1 MWTPTSSSST
11 ATSTSRFPAT
21 ATSTWARPPTS
32 TTSSAILN
40 PDTGLANVLAN
51 FSDPKSESTETING
65 VETVKVTGQVS
76 ADAVNKIAPPIA
88 ATGPIPGT
96 AWIEKDGDHKL
107 VQAKLEPTARQQC
120 SDDAV
125 GLGQARHRH
134 QARRLMTAAAPVH
147 SSRSRRIAISA
158 GALAV
163 LLGALD
169 TYVVVTIIRDIM
181 SDVGIAINQ
190 IQRVTPI
197 VTGYLL
203 GYIAAM
209 PLLGRASD
217 RFGRKML
224 LQVSLAG
231 FAIGSVVTA
240 MSTDLT
246 MLVIGRVI
254 QGAASGALLPVT
266 LALAADLWAAR
277 NRAGVLGGIGAAQ
290 ELGSVLGPMY
300 GIALVWV
307 FHHWQSRVLGQ
318 RAAGGDRDGDDPLQ
332 PAVEAEA
339 ASTREKV
346 DVVGGVLLAITL
358 GLIVVGMY
366 NPAPDGKQVLPSLRS
381 AAADRGAGRRSGVL
395 RVGTLRQDP
404 ADRAAGVHFRPFL
417 AALGASL
424 TAGAALMVT
433 LVNVELFGQG
443 VLGQDQNEAAFLL
456 LRFLIALPIGALLGG
471 WIATRVGDR
480 AVACVGLLIAAGGYY
495 LIAQWPV
502 DLLAAR
508 HDLGFISLPLLD
520 TDLAIAGLG
529 LGLVIGPLTSATLRV
544 VPSAQ
549 HGIAS
554 AAVVVS
560 RMIGML
566 VGIAALSAWGLYR
579 FNQILQS
586 LPTRPADSLAAKL
599 AVKRRSTRPRSPC
612 NTARCSV
619 SPRSSASSA
628 PSWRCS
634 SVGARSTPTSPESVP
649 AVEAD
654 DEPTAMIDAPTRA
667 FAADAGTAAGVRRL
681 DAEPGPDGADPRNT
695 RAAGTAAWAAPAPR

>member
-1 MWTPTSSSST
+1 MT
-11 ATSTSRFPAT
+11 
-21 ATSTWARPPTS
+21 
-32 TTSSAILN
+32 
-40 PDTGLANVLAN
+40 D
-51 FSDPKSESTETING
+51 
-65 VETVKVTGQVS
+65 
-76 ADAVNKIAPPIA
+76 A
-88 ATGPIPGT
+88 AT
-96 AWIEKDGDHKL
+96 
-107 VQAKLEPTARQQC
+107 
-120 SDDAV
+120 
-125 GLGQARHRH
+125 
-134 QARRLMTAAAPVH
+134 VH
-147 SSRSRRIAISA
+147 TNRSRTIAISA

-231 FAIGSVVTA
+231 FAIGSIVTA
-240 MSTDLT
+240 LSTDLT
-246 MLVIGRVI
+246 MLVVGRVI

-307 FHHWQSRVLGQ
+307 FHHWQSVFWVNV
-318 RAAGGDRDGDDPLQ
+318 PL
-332 PAVEAEA
+332 AVIAMTMIHFSLPKRMKNEHP
-339 ASTREKV
+339 EKV

-358 GLIVVGMY
+358 GLMVVGMY
-366 NPAPDGKQVLPSLRS
+366 NPAPDGKHVLPSYGPPLLI
-381 AAADRGAGRRSGVL
+381 AALVAAVAFFAWERFAKTRL
-395 RVGTLRQDP
+395 IEP
-404 ADRAAGVHFRPFL
+404 AGVHFRPFL
-417 AALGASL
+417 AALTASL
-424 TAGAALMVT
+424 AAGAALMVT

-443 VLGQDQNEAAFLL
+443 VLGQDQNQAAFLL

-471 WIATRVGDR
+471 WIATKVGDR

-508 HDLGFISLPLLD
+508 HDLKLFTLPVLD

-554 AAVVVS
+554 AAVVVA

-566 VGIAALSAWGLYR
+566 IGIASLSAWGLYR
-579 FNQILQS
+579 FNQILAS
-586 LPTRPADSLAAKL
+586 LPNPPAESLAAKL
-599 AVKRRSTRPRSPC
+599 AAQAAKYK
-612 NTARCSV
+612 TAFAMQYGEMFGITAIVCV
-619 SPRSSASSA
+619 
-628 PSWRCS
+628 
-634 SVGARSTPTSPESVP
+634 VGALVALFISGRKEHAEEPEES
-649 AVEAD
+649 AGAGDGD
-654 DEPTAMIDAPTRA
+654 DAPTALIDAPTRA
-667 FAADAGTAAGVRRL
+667 LPKTDQTARIQRRTP
-681 DAEPGPDGADPRNT
+681 DPPGPPSGRHRPPR
-695 RAAGTAAWAAPAPR
+695 